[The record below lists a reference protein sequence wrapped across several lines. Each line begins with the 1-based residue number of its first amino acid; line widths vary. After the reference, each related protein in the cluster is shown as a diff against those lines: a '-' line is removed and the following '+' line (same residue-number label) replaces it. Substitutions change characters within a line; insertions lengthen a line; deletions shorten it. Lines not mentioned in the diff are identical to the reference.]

1 MRAIISV
8 CVCGTYM
15 HTKRRSEG
23 RCFCVMLWNE
33 CFILF
38 RLLFGCCVDHIL
50 RSKKKRPEHTVNIQI
65 NRILFFVEIRRR
77 IKCRRTNIA
86 LLLSRT
92 WFGIIRWENNGILS
106 SFFSTL
112 VQLLIHER
120 SHIKRVLLSNVDG
133 NGEKTSIRNCFSMHE
148 RISM

>member
-1 MRAIISV
+1 MNVSFFFGYYSV
-8 CVCGTYM
+8 VVWNTY
-15 HTKRRSEG
+15 
-23 RCFCVMLWNE
+23 F
-33 CFILF
+33 FP
-38 RLLFGCCVDHIL
+38 
-50 RSKKKRPEHTVNIQI
+50 KKRDLNTLWTYESIGF
-65 NRILFFVEIRRR
+65 LFFVEIRRR

-120 SHIKRVLLSNVDG
+120 SHIKRVLWAMSMAM
-133 NGEKTSIRNCFSMHE
+133 EKKRPSEIAFRCMKEFRCKNPPATHIHL
-148 RISM
+148 